1 MYLTYEVYQSMGGT
15 LSEATFSD
23 LNYEAQSYVDYM
35 TFNRLEND
43 DEIPE
48 KVLQCIYHIIG
59 ILYNKALLLNM
70 VTDDNGDVVATAATV
85 SSQSNDGVS
94 VSFNTLSASDLMK
107 SSEAEVQGCIKR
119 YLQGVTN
126 NLGRRLLYRGFYPG
140 E

>member
-1 MYLTYEVYQSMGGT
+1 MYLSYEVYKSMGGT
-15 LSEATFSD
+15 LEEATFSD
-23 LNYEAQSYVDYM
+23 LNYEAQSYVDYV

-43 DEIPE
+43 EEIPE

-70 VTDDNGDVVATAATV
+70 ATDGEGNVITTGATV
-85 SSQSNDGVS
+85 ASQSNDGVS
-94 VSFNTLSASDLMK
+94 ISYNTLSASDLMK
-107 SSEAEVQGCIKR
+107 SCDSEVQGCIKR